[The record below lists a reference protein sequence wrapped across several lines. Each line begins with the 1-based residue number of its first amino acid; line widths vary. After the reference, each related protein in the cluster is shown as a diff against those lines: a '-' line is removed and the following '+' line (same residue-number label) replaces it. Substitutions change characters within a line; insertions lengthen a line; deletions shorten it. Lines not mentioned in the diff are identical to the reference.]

1 MKISAYCTALGQTLK
16 GCVKMALQSG
26 RTTLRPVDDTRTL
39 VIMGN
44 GPSLRNVLD
53 EKPKML
59 STAALMSVNFA
70 ALAPEFFELKPQYYV
85 MADGVFFSNDTTNAN
100 LMKLHDALARV
111 DWPMTVIVPRSFRK
125 TLHECITAN
134 PDITVRTINAVGV
147 EGFGWFERCAYTS
160 HRAMPRPRNV
170 LIVALMAGIWLGYKQ
185 IYITGADH
193 SWMQTIAVDSQNRVI
208 SVQPHFYKDSDTEQQ
223 RVNSVYEGYHLHDI
237 IMSFYVAF
245 RSYHRIQGWAA
256 NRGVNIFNA
265 TPGSFI
271 DAFPR
276 KPLS

>member
-1 MKISAYCTALGQTLK
+1 
-16 GCVKMALQSG
+16 
-26 RTTLRPVDDTRTL
+26 
-39 VIMGN
+39 
-44 GPSLRNVLD
+44 
-53 EKPKML
+53 
-59 STAALMSVNFA
+59 
-70 ALAPEFFELKPQYYV
+70 
-85 MADGVFFSNDTTNAN
+85 MADGVFFSNDSTNAN